1 MSSSAKKRAEMAK
14 QQKHQSNSNGH
25 IQIVKNVEDT
35 HKSLQEL
42 INAGVQGPTRSSN
55 HFRKNELPASFY
67 IPRSACKSRGSS
79 AHSIDVSSD
88 DGLGSSPRHTISP
101 SSSSSV
107 NISGGFPTYPDQHA
121 VSHTRQASAPALIN
135 YENNVQTG
143 GHGIG
148 HGITKQ
154 QYLHSASHQ
163 NAMATKP
170 PVAHHN
176 KFIVPPTN
184 NSSNNNN
191 TTSFNY
197 FYNQNQAVQTMSQSG
212 MTSDY
217 PPPTQVSQHM
227 THSRSAKS
235 CDFDVI
241 QHNGFL
247 NHGSNPNIDYSS
259 SYNPPSI
266 GMGHLNY
273 PPSQWMGGREKSQSC
288 DPMTIPYQGSSN
300 SDLLNIPKQQAPLPH
315 GWEQVFDERGNPYF
329 VDHNTQ
335 STTWYDPRI
344 PKEEQEESI
353 RRRLLNV
360 NGQTQQYNSNFHNHH
375 AQRNIQVGR
384 QNNDQQSTFIPPSHH
399 HHQQQQ
405 QQMRN
410 SNMMNNPMIRA
421 SNMQRV
427 NQLKDERNHLLERQ
441 QQLSKMGLLD
451 KGPQENNQIFQ
462 YSQNTIPTS
471 HHQHLHTNYQGPQ
484 NNNFGHSPYNQ
495 NVSPSSS
502 GQSPYNMDSMQSPI
516 NDNIMDVEF
525 TGLPN
530 NIEMRGDNNNYYD
543 HSLLE
548 PSITQMDPREFDQYL
563 QIADIKKENTGSSMS

>member
-1 MSSSAKKRAEMAK
+1 MSASAKKRAVTAK
-14 QQKHQSNSNGH
+14 QQKNQSNSNGH
-25 IQIVKNVEDT
+25 IQFNKNVEDT

-107 NISGGFPTYPDQHA
+107 NISGGFPTYPDQHV

-143 GHGIG
+143 GHGIN
-148 HGITKQ
+148 HNIAKQ
-154 QYLHSASHQ
+154 QYLHSTSHQ
-163 NAMATKP
+163 NTMATKP

-176 KFIVPPTN
+176 KFIVPPPN
-184 NSSNNNN
+184 NSNN
-191 TTSFNY
+191 TTGPYNY
-197 FYNQNQAVQTMSQSG
+197 FYNHNQGHHQMSQSG

-217 PPPTQVSQHM
+217 PPSNQVSQHM
-227 THSRSAKS
+227 AHSRSAKS
-235 CDFDVI
+235 CDFDII
-241 QHNGFL
+241 QHNGIL
-247 NHGSNPNIDYSS
+247 NHSSNPNIDYSS

-266 GMGHLNY
+266 DMRQLNY
-273 PPSQWMGGREKSQSC
+273 PSSQWISGREKSQSC

-300 SDLLNIPKQQAPLPH
+300 NDLINIPKQPQTPLPH
-315 GWEQVFDERGNPYF
+315 GWEQVFDDRGNPYF

-344 PKEEQEESI
+344 PKEEQGESI

-360 NGQTQQYNSNFHNHH
+360 NGQTQQYHQNFQNLPT
-375 AQRNIQVGR
+375 QRSIQASR
-384 QNNDQQSTFIPPSHH
+384 QNNDQQSPFMPSTH
-399 HHQQQQ
+399 HHQQQI
-405 QQMRN
+405 RSPN
-410 SNMMNNPMIRA
+410 IMNNHMIRA

-462 YSQNTIPTS
+462 YSQNSIPTAN
-471 HHQHLHTNYQGPQ
+471 HQHLHTNYQGIQ
-484 NNNFGHSPYNQ
+484 NNNFGHSLYNQ
-495 NVSPSSS
+495 NLSPSSS
-502 GQSPYNMDSMQSPI
+502 GQSPYNMDSMQSPM
-516 NDNIMDVEF
+516 NDNVMDVEF
-525 TGLPN
+525 TGIPN
-530 NIEMRGDNNNYYD
+530 NIEIRGDNNNYFD